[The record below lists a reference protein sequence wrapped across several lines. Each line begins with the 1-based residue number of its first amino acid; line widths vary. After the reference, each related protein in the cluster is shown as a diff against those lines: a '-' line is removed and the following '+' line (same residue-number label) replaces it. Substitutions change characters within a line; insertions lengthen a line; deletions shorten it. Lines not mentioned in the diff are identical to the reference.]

1 MRSTTKQFLLKYV
14 TCLIVKRIQPP
25 KLDKTFFFHPFFK
38 LLGNYINNTG
48 HQKEKNGACPYR
60 LYDRHHFLV
69 YALNAE
75 GLLVLNIIDFL
86 IPKDAFPAPG
96 IDFPCYIISFFTNKA
111 TTRSSVIRGRTER
124 AKAY

>member
-1 MRSTTKQFLLKYV
+1 MRYVLDSKKNSTPEIRQNILFSPLFKQ
-14 TCLIVKRIQPP
+14 
-25 KLDKTFFFHPFFK
+25 
-38 LLGNYINNTG
+38 LGNYINNTG

-111 TTRSSVIRGRTER
+111 STMSRVIRGRTER